1 MAEDKT
7 LEEVLMDYLKSIKKR
22 NREGLTDEQRSDLK
36 SILKTHFKFVEY
48 EQNEFL
54 EEFNPWQKNEGKKLI
69 QKFLNS
75 INNPDSNK
83 DFYCLEILDGD

>member
-54 EEFNPWQKNEGKKLI
+54 E
-69 QKFLNS
+69 
-75 INNPDSNK
+75 
-83 DFYCLEILDGD
+83 